1 MEMKSLRNLMLAAA
15 TAVLFA
21 GCESQSTAPSS
32 SGASSGAIAAR
43 DQLVAD
49 LQQCSQQHGYN
60 PQASGLPENALA
72 PNELV
77 WRQCARDAARQY
89 GQAHPSMSS
98 LFNQLVSE
106 DIEMTTA
113 IQNGTMTRSQR
124 RARLEQLIEQIKTAE
139 DAEIKAAAVEQER
152 QQEQLRNVVDNAR
165 GFAY

>member
-1 MEMKSLRNLMLAAA
+1 MRTRTLRTFILIGSALAA
-15 TAVLFA
+15 LA
-21 GCESQSTAPSS
+21 GCESQTSTKSS
-32 SGASSGAIAAR
+32 SSVITAR

-49 LQQCSQQHGYN
+49 LQQCSQEHGYN

-72 PNELV
+72 PNELA
-77 WRQCARDAARQY
+77 WRQCARDAARDY
-89 GQAHPSMSS
+89 GRAHPSVSS

-124 RARLEQLIEQIKTAE
+124 RTRLEQLIEQIRSAE